1 MDHEHIPINIG
12 DYVIIDKKYLGK
24 IHMKIWNGN
33 GYIVKLEND
42 PEYVDSMI
50 VQYRLLG
57 DGYTKGFK
65 VITLSNSIEIVKP
78 ENLLTI
84 IEKLLNDS
92 SLILKINEKINRNFG
107 NFITGLGDLNPMEP
121 AGFSGIQI
129 GNFVVTPEKLSKYK
143 FQDMNEDNY
152 IEYIKKMIENI
163 FMEESR
169 VVWEE
174 NNTPLSGVDNNSNDV
189 LGQDNVNL
197 VIKPAIVSVLEKY
210 DPINLD
216 QYYDYKNTLMYRH
229 LILDEHVD
237 TLSLGKQMIRT
248 IRELL
253 FKIQDK
259 IDFENGKMINNI
271 NLFDFINFRI
281 VGGHIE
287 LVNRFVPKD
296 FRVVTPEVLPGLSFL
311 SGMYGKPIDY
321 GLLTTLIF
329 QNKTPEDV
337 EVNKDMLREA
347 VKIMSL
353 EYLICFQPKVEFL
366 LWTICRLVL
375 CWYSDKYLYDNILKI
390 KVLINLYRARGLKQV
405 NKDIDVE
412 PVIVIVP
419 KYGKEIVTKVM
430 SHLSFYFFPY
440 KRLGWESSNPTY
452 YNKID
457 DLIHYTNG
465 SSEVKRYIKFIR
477 GKNTIGKSNEKIFN
491 KNFTKVELGNNE
503 NDVEYLMKK

>member
-1 MDHEHIPINIG
+1 
-12 DYVIIDKKYLGK
+12 
-24 IHMKIWNGN
+24 
-33 GYIVKLEND
+33 
-42 PEYVDSMI
+42 
-50 VQYRLLG
+50 
-57 DGYTKGFK
+57 
-65 VITLSNSIEIVKP
+65 
-78 ENLLTI
+78 
-84 IEKLLNDS
+84 
-92 SLILKINEKINRNFG
+92 
-107 NFITGLGDLNPMEP
+107 
-121 AGFSGIQI
+121 
-129 GNFVVTPEKLSKYK
+129 
-143 FQDMNEDNY
+143 MNEDNY

-189 LGQDNVNL
+189 LGEDNVNM

-210 DPINLD
+210 DPINMD

-229 LILDEHVD
+229 LILDDHVD
-237 TLSLGKQMIRT
+237 TISLGKQMIRT

-259 IDFENGKMINNI
+259 IDFENGKMIENI

-281 VGGHIE
+281 VGGNIE
-287 LVNRFVPKD
+287 LINRFAPKD
-296 FRVVTPEVLPGLSFL
+296 FRVVTPEVLPSLSFF

-329 QNKTPEDV
+329 QNKLPEDV
-337 EVNKDMLREA
+337 EVNKDMLKEA

-405 NKDIDVE
+405 NKDIDVQ

-477 GKNTIGKSNEKIFN
+477 GKNTVGKTNEKLFN

>member
-12 DYVIIDKKYLGK
+12 DYVIVDKKYLGK

-33 GYIVKLEND
+33 GYIIKLEND
-42 PEYVDSMI
+42 PNYLDSMI
-50 VQYRLLG
+50 TQYRLLG
-57 DGYTKGFK
+57 DGYSRGYK
-65 VITLSNSIEIVKP
+65 VVTLSNSIEIVKP
-78 ENLLTI
+78 ENLLAMI
-84 IEKLLNDS
+84 DALFKDNS
-92 SLILKINEKINRNFG
+92 MILKINEKINRNFG
-107 NFITGLGDLNPMEP
+107 NFISNLV
-121 AGFSGIQI
+121 GFEEVREQSGIQI

-143 FQDMNEDNY
+143 FQDMKEDNY
-152 IEYIKKMIENI
+152 IQYIKNMIENI
-163 FMEESR
+163 FMEETR
-169 VVWEE
+169 ILYEE
-174 NNTPLSGVDNNSNDV
+174 NNTPLSGIDNNSNDV
-189 LGQDNVNL
+189 LGQDNVNM

-210 DPINLD
+210 DPINLE

-281 VGGHIE
+281 VGGHVE
-287 LVNRFVPKD
+287 LINRFVPTD
-296 FRVVTPEVLPGLSFL
+296 FRVVTPEVLSGLSFF
-311 SGMYGKPIDY
+311 SGMYGQPIDY
-321 GLLTTLIF
+321 GMLTTLIF
-329 QNKTPEDV
+329 QNKTPIDV
-337 EVNKDMLREA
+337 EVNKDMLKEA

-366 LWTICRLVL
+366 LWTICRLIL

-390 KVLINLYRARGLKQV
+390 KILVNLYRARGLKQV
-405 NKDIDVE
+405 NKDIDIQ
-412 PVIVIVP
+412 PVIIIVP

-440 KRLGWESSNPTY
+440 KRLGWEESNPTY

-457 DLIHYTNG
+457 NLIHYTNG
-465 SSEVKRYIKFIR
+465 STEVKRYIKFIR
-477 GKNTIGKSNEKIFN
+477 GKNTVGKTNEKLFN
-491 KNFTKVELGNNE
+491 KNFTKVELGTGE
-503 NDVEYLMKK
+503 NDVEYEMKK